1 MNTYTVDNLSVNCS
15 LNVGTIYLKVVDT
28 ASFATF
34 ETKYEP
40 VVASSIE
47 DTHTLMCNCL
57 SKQTHHTCEF
67 HMENS
72 NMRITFDAKV
82 GGYFNVHFD
91 VFLRERTASESGKL
105 GAMIARLETRQNTE
119 MEFIRNALSELQLFT
134 EALSNAEIRV
144 SLGNYPKFAPLNP
157 TTITCDSTVF
167 DTSKV
172 LLFPRLKELNM
183 ICNWNGGEYPMSN
196 SVEKLTLLNITHTI
210 NVGEILTKFPNLT
223 TLDIGAGCQVPTNAT
238 AITRLKHNLKTITL
252 PNGTAEIAEIAQYC
266 AINNIVLIKM

>member
-15 LNVGTIYLKVVDT
+15 LNAGTIYLKVVDT

-91 VFLRERTASESGKL
+91 VFHRERIGQIGRDDCEIGNAAEYRDGVYPQCIVRVATLYGGIIECRNTSIS
-105 GAMIARLETRQNTE
+105 RQ
-119 MEFIRNALSELQLFT
+119 LSE
-134 EALSNAEIRV
+134 V
-144 SLGNYPKFAPLNP
+144 C
-157 TTITCDSTVF
+157 TIEFHYD
-167 DTSKV
+167 
-172 LLFPRLKELNM
+172 
-183 ICNWNGGEYPMSN
+183 
-196 SVEKLTLLNITHTI
+196 
-210 NVGEILTKFPNLT
+210 NLRFNC
-223 TLDIGAGCQVPTNAT
+223 I
-238 AITRLKHNLKTITL
+238 
-252 PNGTAEIAEIAQYC
+252 
-266 AINNIVLIKM
+266 